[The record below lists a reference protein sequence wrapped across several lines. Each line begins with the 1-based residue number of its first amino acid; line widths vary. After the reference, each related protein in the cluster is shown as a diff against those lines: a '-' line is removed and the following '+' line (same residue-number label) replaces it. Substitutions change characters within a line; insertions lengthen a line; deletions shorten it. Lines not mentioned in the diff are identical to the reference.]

1 MREGADILKKNL
13 IIARKRKGW
22 TQKDLSDNVGFSVD
36 TISRWERGERSPKL
50 EDLKKIARIL
60 DITLDELTEEVKV
73 YGRVTPIK
81 LEIEPFATVVG
92 LAMELAEHSTHEE
105 RVRAAK
111 MLRRAMDA
119 LELAEEDLSGEPKS
133 DGVVA

>member
-13 IIARKRKGW
+13 IIARNRKGW
-22 TQKDLSDNVGFSVD
+22 TQKDLSENVGFSVD

-50 EDLKKIARIL
+50 EDLKKIARVL

-81 LEIEPFATVVG
+81 LEIEPFAAVVG
-92 LAMELAEHSTHEE
+92 LAMELAENSTHDE

-111 MLRRAMDA
+111 MLRRAINA
-119 LELAEEDLSGEPKS
+119 LELSEEDLSNEPKS